1 MSLKNP
7 EASINWKIEYQIHHK
22 NDRPEYWY
30 RQQNWY
36 QCVDEKE
43 EIQEFLL
50 RSGDQNSVQCCLVSA
65 TAGEVPGWHEIK
77 YRVM

>member
-1 MSLKNP
+1 MNEGCHQKMPLWPRVDISQP
-7 EASINWKIEYQIHHK
+7 K

-30 RQQNWY
+30 RQQDWY

-65 TAGEVPGWHEIK
+65 TAGEVPGWHEMK
-77 YRVM
+77 YRVL